1 MSTRERFETTEI
13 NGRNRLFSPT
23 KTIIETAFY
32 GNNVQAVTD
41 LKMAYELAK
50 KSPKTI
56 VTDQPIKHTSEL
68 GLPKDAVMLVDNH
81 GRIVGRTAAA
91 RKILG
96 RPGVD
101 NDELEAVL
109 REAVYQGNERQF
121 YQAQAIVGLDEEF
134 MLKAHLMVPK
144 GYEVNL
150 LSYLLNFQILDSEYA
165 KRYAASKAYSED
177 DIYLYCDPEWNDPQY
192 PDGLALFDPEH
203 NVAAI
208 LGLRYFGEL
217 KKATLTLAWA
227 TAHRNGYTAC
237 HGGEKTFH
245 FKDKEDKVFA
255 FYGLSGS
262 GKSTLTHA
270 KHAGKFD
277 DITIL
282 HDDAFIIDRKD
293 GSSIALEPA
302 YFDKTSDYLP
312 GSKEM
317 EYFTTV
323 MNVGVTQDMQGKKIL
338 VTDDLRNGNGR
349 TIKSRYSAKNR
360 VDREQAPLDSIF
372 WIMKDDSLPP
382 VVKLSDP
389 VIAATFGLTLATK
402 RSTAENVIG
411 ESRNKLVIE
420 PFANPFRVYPLT
432 EDYQDFKELFE
443 KPQANCYIINT
454 DSYNGKNIDKD
465 TTLGILEAIANETA
479 DWTEFGALPQMSY
492 LSLPGYEVDLN
503 DTAYAKK
510 LRQRLQDRLDWV
522 NNYTK
527 THPQEELPVEI
538 TTKLE
543 ELVAKLG

>member
-1 MSTRERFETTEI
+1 MSTRERFEMTEI
-13 NGRNRLFSPT
+13 NGRNRLFSTT

-56 VTDQPIKHTSEL
+56 VTDQPIKHASEL

-81 GRIVGRTAAA
+81 GRVVGRSAAA
-91 RKILG
+91 RQILG

-101 NDELEAVL
+101 NAELEAVL
-109 REAVYQGNERQF
+109 REAVYQGEARQF

-134 MLKAHLMVPK
+134 MLKAHLMVPQ
-144 GYEVNL
+144 GYELNL
-150 LSYLLNFQILDSEYA
+150 LSYLLNFQILNAEYA
-165 KRYAASKAYSED
+165 KRYATSKPYSED
-177 DIYLYCDPEWNDPQY
+177 DIYLYCDPEWHDPQY

-245 FKDKEDKVFA
+245 FKDKQDKVFA

-282 HDDAFIIDRKD
+282 HDDAFIIDRKN

-323 MNVGVTQDMQGKKIL
+323 MNVGVTQDMQGKKTL

-411 ESRNKLVIE
+411 ESRDKLVIE

-432 EDYQDFKELFE
+432 EDYHDFKELFE
-443 KPQANCYIINT
+443 KQQANCYIINT

-465 TTLGILEAIANETA
+465 TTLGILEAIANENA
-479 DWTEFGALPQMSY
+479 DWTGFGALPQMSY
-492 LSLPGYEVDLN
+492 LSIPGYEVDLN
-503 DTAYAKK
+503 DATYAKK
-510 LRQRLQDRLDWV
+510 LRQRLQDRLVWV

-527 THPQEELPVEI
+527 THPKEELPVEI

-543 ELVAKLG
+543 ELITKLN

>member
-1 MSTRERFETTEI
+1 MSTCERFETTEI
-13 NGRNRLFSPT
+13 NGRNRLFSTT

-68 GLPKDAVMLVDNH
+68 GLPKNAVMLVDNH
-81 GRIVGRTAAA
+81 GRVVGRTAAA
-91 RKILG
+91 RQILG

-101 NDELEAVL
+101 NAELEAVL
-109 REAVYQGNERQF
+109 REAVYQGEARQF

-134 MLKAHLMVPK
+134 MLKAHLMVPQ
-144 GYEVNL
+144 GYELNL
-150 LSYLLNFQILDSEYA
+150 LSYLLNFQILNAEYA
-165 KRYAASKAYSED
+165 KRYATSKPYSED
-177 DIYLYCDPEWNDPQY
+177 DIYLYCDPEWHDPQY

-245 FKDKEDKVFA
+245 FKDKQDKVFA

-282 HDDAFIIDRKD
+282 HDDAFIIDRKN

-323 MNVGVTQDMQGKKIL
+323 MNVGVTQDMQGKKTL

-411 ESRNKLVIE
+411 ESRDKLVIE

-432 EDYQDFKELFE
+432 EDYHDFKELFE
-443 KPQANCYIINT
+443 KQQANCYIINT

-479 DWTEFGALPQMSY
+479 EWTKFGALPQMSY
-492 LSLPGYEVDLN
+492 LSIPGYEVDLN
-503 DTAYAKK
+503 DATYAKK
-510 LRQRLQDRLDWV
+510 LRQRLQDRLIWV

-527 THPQEELPVEI
+527 THPKEELPVEI

-543 ELVAKLG
+543 ELITKLN

>member
-13 NGRNRLFSPT
+13 NGRNRLFSTT

-41 LKMAYELAK
+41 LKMAYELAR

-68 GLPKDAVMLVDNH
+68 GLPKNAVMLVDNH
-81 GRIVGRTAAA
+81 GRVVGRTAAA
-91 RKILG
+91 RQILG

-101 NDELEAVL
+101 NAELEAVL
-109 REAVYQGNERQF
+109 REAVYQGEARQF

-134 MLKAHLMVPK
+134 MLKAHLMVPQ
-144 GYEVNL
+144 GYELNL
-150 LSYLLNFQILDSEYA
+150 LSYLLNFQILNAEYA
-165 KRYAASKAYSED
+165 KRYATSKPYSED
-177 DIYLYCDPEWNDPQY
+177 DIYLYCDPEWHDPQY

-245 FKDKEDKVFA
+245 FKDKQDKVFA

-282 HDDAFIIDRKD
+282 HDDAFIIDRKN

-323 MNVGVTQDMQGKKIL
+323 MNVGVTQDMQGKKTL

-411 ESRNKLVIE
+411 ESRDKLVIE

-432 EDYQDFKELFE
+432 EDYHDFKELFE
-443 KPQANCYIINT
+443 KQQANCYIINT

-479 DWTEFGALPQMSY
+479 EWTKFGALPQMSY
-492 LSLPGYEVDLN
+492 LSIPGYEVDLN
-503 DTAYAKK
+503 DATYAKK
-510 LRQRLQDRLDWV
+510 LRQRLQDRLVWV

-527 THPQEELPVEI
+527 THPKEELPVEI

-543 ELVAKLG
+543 ELITKLN

>member
-13 NGRNRLFSPT
+13 NGRNRLFSTT

-81 GRIVGRTAAA
+81 GRVVGRTAAA
-91 RKILG
+91 RRILG

-101 NDELEAVL
+101 NAELEAVL
-109 REAVYQGNERQF
+109 REAVYQGEARQF
-121 YQAQAIVGLDEEF
+121 YQARAIVGLDEEF
-134 MLKAHLMVPK
+134 MLKAHLMVPQ
-144 GYEVNL
+144 GYELNL
-150 LSYLLNFQILDSEYA
+150 LSYLLNFQILNAEYA
-165 KRYAASKAYSED
+165 KRYATSKPYSED
-177 DIYLYCDPEWNDPQY
+177 DIYLYCDPEWHDPQY

-245 FKDKEDKVFA
+245 FKDKQDKVFA

-282 HDDAFIIDRKD
+282 HDDAFIIDRKN

-323 MNVGVTQDMQGKKIL
+323 MNVGVTQDMQGKKTL

-411 ESRNKLVIE
+411 ESRDKLVIE

-432 EDYQDFKELFE
+432 EDYHDFKELFE
-443 KPQANCYIINT
+443 KQQANCYIINT

-465 TTLGILEAIANETA
+465 TTLGILEAIANENA
-479 DWTEFGALPQMSY
+479 DWTGFGALPQMSY
-492 LSLPGYEVDLN
+492 LSIPGYEVDLN
-503 DTAYAKK
+503 DATYAKK
-510 LRQRLQDRLDWV
+510 LRQRLQDRLVWV

-527 THPQEELPVEI
+527 THPKEELPVEI

-543 ELVAKLG
+543 ELITKLN

>member
-1 MSTRERFETTEI
+1 MSTRERFEMTEI
-13 NGRNRLFSPT
+13 NGRNRLFSTT

-81 GRIVGRTAAA
+81 GRVVGRTAAA
-91 RKILG
+91 RRILG

-101 NDELEAVL
+101 NAELEAVL
-109 REAVYQGNERQF
+109 REAVYHGEARQF

-134 MLKAHLMVPK
+134 MLKAHLMVPQ
-144 GYEVNL
+144 GYELNL
-150 LSYLLNFQILDSEYA
+150 LSYLLNFQILNAEYA
-165 KRYAASKAYSED
+165 KRYATSKPYSED
-177 DIYLYCDPEWNDPQY
+177 DIYLYCDPEWYDPQY

-245 FKDKEDKVFA
+245 FKDKQDKVFS

-282 HDDAFIIDRKD
+282 HDDAFIIDRKN

-323 MNVGVTQDMQGKKIL
+323 MNVGVTQDMQGKKTL

-360 VDREQAPLDSIF
+360 VDHEQAPLDSIF

-411 ESRNKLVIE
+411 ESRDKLVIE

-432 EDYQDFKELFE
+432 EDYHDFKELFE
-443 KPQANCYIINT
+443 KQQANCYIINT

-465 TTLGILEAIANETA
+465 TTLGILEAIANENA
-479 DWTEFGALPQMSY
+479 DWTGFGALPQMSY
-492 LSLPGYEVDLN
+492 LSIPGYEVDLN
-503 DTAYAKK
+503 DATYAKK
-510 LRQRLQDRLDWV
+510 LRQRLQDRLVWV

-527 THPQEELPVEI
+527 THPKEELPVEI

-543 ELVAKLG
+543 ELIAKLG

>member
-389 VIAATFGLTLATK
+389 MIAATFGLTLATK

-443 KPQANCYIINT
+443 KQQANCYIINT

>member
-1 MSTRERFETTEI
+1 MSTCERFETTEI
-13 NGRNRLFSPT
+13 NGRNRLFSTT

-68 GLPKDAVMLVDNH
+68 GLPKNAVMLVDNH
-81 GRIVGRTAAA
+81 GSVVGRTAAA
-91 RKILG
+91 RQILG

-101 NDELEAVL
+101 NAELEAVL
-109 REAVYQGNERQF
+109 REAVYQGEARQF

-134 MLKAHLMVPK
+134 MLKAHLMVPQ
-144 GYEVNL
+144 GYELNL
-150 LSYLLNFQILDSEYA
+150 LSYLLNFQILNAEYA
-165 KRYAASKAYSED
+165 KRYATSKPYSED
-177 DIYLYCDPEWNDPQY
+177 DIYLYCDPEWHDPQY

-245 FKDKEDKVFA
+245 FKDKQDKVFA

-282 HDDAFIIDRKD
+282 HDDAFIIDRKN

-323 MNVGVTQDMQGKKIL
+323 MNVGVTQDMQGKKTL

-411 ESRNKLVIE
+411 ESRDKLVIE

-432 EDYQDFKELFE
+432 EDYHDFKELFE
-443 KPQANCYIINT
+443 KQQANCYIINT

-479 DWTEFGALPQMSY
+479 EWTKFGALPQMSY
-492 LSLPGYEVDLN
+492 PSIPGYEVDLN
-503 DTAYAKK
+503 DATYAKK
-510 LRQRLQDRLDWV
+510 LRQRLQDRLVWV

-527 THPQEELPVEI
+527 THPKEELPVEI

-543 ELVAKLG
+543 ELITKLN

>member
-13 NGRNRLFSPT
+13 NGRNRLFSTT

-56 VTDQPIKHTSEL
+56 VTDQPIKHASEL

-81 GRIVGRTAAA
+81 GRVVGRTAAA
-91 RKILG
+91 RQILG

-101 NDELEAVL
+101 NAELEAVL
-109 REAVYQGNERQF
+109 REAVYQGEARQF

-134 MLKAHLMVPK
+134 MLKAHLMVPQ
-144 GYEVNL
+144 GYELNL
-150 LSYLLNFQILDSEYA
+150 LSYLLNFQILNAEYA
-165 KRYAASKAYSED
+165 KRYAASKPYSED
-177 DIYLYCDPEWNDPQY
+177 DIYLYCDPEWHDPQY
-192 PDGLALFDPEH
+192 PNGLALFDPEH

-245 FKDKEDKVFA
+245 FKDKQDKVFA

-282 HDDAFIIDRKD
+282 HDDAFIIDRKN

-323 MNVGVTQDMQGKKIL
+323 MNVGVTQDMQGKKTL

-411 ESRNKLVIE
+411 ESRDKLVIE

-432 EDYQDFKELFE
+432 EDYHDFKELFE
-443 KPQANCYIINT
+443 KQQANCYIINT

-465 TTLGILEAIANETA
+465 TTLGILEAIANENA
-479 DWTEFGALPQMSY
+479 DWTGLGALPQMSY
-492 LSLPGYEVDLN
+492 LSISGYEVDLN
-503 DTAYAKK
+503 DATYAKK
-510 LRQRLQDRLDWV
+510 LRQRLQDRLVWV

-527 THPQEELPVEI
+527 THPKEELPVEI

-543 ELVAKLG
+543 ELITKLN

>member
-443 KPQANCYIINT
+443 KQQANCYIINT

-510 LRQRLQDRLDWV
+510 LHQRLQDRLDWV

>member
-13 NGRNRLFSPT
+13 NGCNRLFSTT

-56 VTDQPIKHTSEL
+56 VTDQPIKHASEL

-81 GRIVGRTAAA
+81 GRVVGRTAAA
-91 RKILG
+91 RRILG

-101 NDELEAVL
+101 NAELEAVL
-109 REAVYQGNERQF
+109 REAVYQGEARQF

-134 MLKAHLMVPK
+134 MLKAHLMVPQ
-144 GYEVNL
+144 GYELNL
-150 LSYLLNFQILDSEYA
+150 LSYLLNFQILNAEYA
-165 KRYAASKAYSED
+165 KRYATSKPYSED
-177 DIYLYCDPEWNDPQY
+177 DIYLYCDPEWHDPQY

-245 FKDKEDKVFA
+245 FKDKQDKVFA

-282 HDDAFIIDRKD
+282 HDDAFIIDRKN

-323 MNVGVTQDMQGKKIL
+323 MNVGVTQDMQGKKTL

-360 VDREQAPLDSIF
+360 VDHEQAPLDSIF

-411 ESRNKLVIE
+411 ESRDKLVIE

-432 EDYQDFKELFE
+432 EDYHDFKELFE
-443 KPQANCYIINT
+443 KQQANCYIINT

-465 TTLGILEAIANETA
+465 TTLGILEAIANENA
-479 DWTEFGALPQMSY
+479 DWTGFGALPQMSY
-492 LSLPGYEVDLN
+492 LSIPGYEVDLN
-503 DTAYAKK
+503 DATYAKK
-510 LRQRLQDRLDWV
+510 LRQRLQDRLVWV

-527 THPQEELPVEI
+527 THPKEELPVEI

-543 ELVAKLG
+543 ELIAELG

>member
-1 MSTRERFETTEI
+1 MSTRERFEMTEI
-13 NGRNRLFSPT
+13 NGRNRLFSTT

-50 KSPKTI
+50 KSP
-56 VTDQPIKHTSEL
+56 TDQPIKHTSEL

-81 GRIVGRTAAA
+81 GRVVGRTAAA
-91 RKILG
+91 RRILG

-101 NDELEAVL
+101 NAELEAVL
-109 REAVYQGNERQF
+109 REAVYQGEARQF

-134 MLKAHLMVPK
+134 MLKAHLMVPQ
-144 GYEVNL
+144 GYELNL
-150 LSYLLNFQILDSEYA
+150 LSYLLNFQILNAEYA
-165 KRYAASKAYSED
+165 KRYATSKPYSED
-177 DIYLYCDPEWNDPQY
+177 DIYLYCDPEWHDPQY

-245 FKDKEDKVFA
+245 FKDKQDKVFA

-282 HDDAFIIDRKD
+282 HDDAFIIDRKN

-323 MNVGVTQDMQGKKIL
+323 MNVGVTQDMQGKKTL

-360 VDREQAPLDSIF
+360 VDHEQAPLDSIF

-411 ESRNKLVIE
+411 ESRDKLVIE

-432 EDYQDFKELFE
+432 EDYHDFKELFE
-443 KPQANCYIINT
+443 KQQANCYIINT

-465 TTLGILEAIANETA
+465 TTLGILEAIANENA
-479 DWTEFGALPQMSY
+479 DWTGFGALPQMSY
-492 LSLPGYEVDLN
+492 LSIPGYEVDLN
-503 DTAYAKK
+503 DATYAKK
-510 LRQRLQDRLDWV
+510 LRQRLQDRLVWV

-527 THPQEELPVEI
+527 THPKEELPVEI

-543 ELVAKLG
+543 ELIAKLG

>member
-1 MSTRERFETTEI
+1 MSTRERFEMTEI
-13 NGRNRLFSPT
+13 NGRNRLFSTT

-81 GRIVGRTAAA
+81 GRVVGRTAAA
-91 RKILG
+91 RRILG

-101 NDELEAVL
+101 NAELEAVL
-109 REAVYQGNERQF
+109 REAVYQGEARQF

-134 MLKAHLMVPK
+134 MLKAHLMVPQ
-144 GYEVNL
+144 GYELNL
-150 LSYLLNFQILDSEYA
+150 LSYLLNFQILNAEYA
-165 KRYAASKAYSED
+165 KRYATSKPYSED
-177 DIYLYCDPEWNDPQY
+177 DIYLYCDPEWHDPQY

-245 FKDKEDKVFA
+245 FKDKQDKVFA

-282 HDDAFIIDRKD
+282 HDDAFIIDRKN

-323 MNVGVTQDMQGKKIL
+323 MNVGVTQDMQGKKTL

-360 VDREQAPLDSIF
+360 VDHEQAPLDSIF

-411 ESRNKLVIE
+411 ESRDKLVIE

-432 EDYQDFKELFE
+432 EDYHDFKELFE
-443 KPQANCYIINT
+443 KQQANCYIINT

-465 TTLGILEAIANETA
+465 TTLGILEAIANENA
-479 DWTEFGALPQMSY
+479 DWTGFGALPQMSY
-492 LSLPGYEVDLN
+492 LSIPGYEVDLN
-503 DTAYAKK
+503 DATYAKK
-510 LRQRLQDRLDWV
+510 LRQRLQDRLVWV

-527 THPQEELPVEI
+527 THPKEELPVEI

-543 ELVAKLG
+543 ELITKLN

>member
-32 GNNVQAVTD
+32 GNNVQAATD

-50 KSPKTI
+50 QSPKTI

-101 NDELEAVL
+101 NAELEAVL

-177 DIYLYCDPEWNDPQY
+177 DIYLYCDPEWHDPQY

-217 KKATLTLAWA
+217 KKSTLTLAWA

-245 FKDKEDKVFA
+245 FKDKQDKVFA

-282 HDDAFIIDRKD
+282 HDDAFIIDRKN

-323 MNVGVTQDMQGKKIL
+323 MNVGVTQDMEGKKIL

-443 KPQANCYIINT
+443 KQQANCYIINT

-492 LSLPGYEVDLN
+492 LSIPGYEVDLN
-503 DTAYAKK
+503 DTVYAKK

>member
-1 MSTRERFETTEI
+1 MSTCERFETTEI
-13 NGRNRLFSPT
+13 NGRNRLFSTT

-68 GLPKDAVMLVDNH
+68 GLPKNAVMLVDNH
-81 GRIVGRTAAA
+81 GSVVGRTAAA
-91 RKILG
+91 RQILG

-101 NDELEAVL
+101 NAELEAVL
-109 REAVYQGNERQF
+109 REAVYQGEARQF

-134 MLKAHLMVPK
+134 MLKAHLMVPQ
-144 GYEVNL
+144 GYELNL
-150 LSYLLNFQILDSEYA
+150 LSYLLNFQILNAEYA
-165 KRYAASKAYSED
+165 KRYATSKPYSED
-177 DIYLYCDPEWNDPQY
+177 DIYLYCDPEWHDPQY

-245 FKDKEDKVFA
+245 FKDKQDKVFA

-282 HDDAFIIDRKD
+282 HDDAFIIDRKN

-323 MNVGVTQDMQGKKIL
+323 MNVGVTQDMQGKKTL

-411 ESRNKLVIE
+411 ESRDKLVIE

-432 EDYQDFKELFE
+432 EDYHDFKELFE
-443 KPQANCYIINT
+443 KQQANCYIINT

-479 DWTEFGALPQMSY
+479 EWTKFGALPQMSY
-492 LSLPGYEVDLN
+492 LSIPGYEVDLN
-503 DTAYAKK
+503 DATYAKK
-510 LRQRLQDRLDWV
+510 LRQRLQDRLVWV

-527 THPQEELPVEI
+527 THPKEELPVEI

-543 ELVAKLG
+543 ELITKLN

>member
-13 NGRNRLFSPT
+13 NGRNRLFSTT

-68 GLPKDAVMLVDNH
+68 GLPKNAVMLVDNH
-81 GRIVGRTAAA
+81 GRVVGRTAAA
-91 RKILG
+91 RQILG

-101 NDELEAVL
+101 NAELEAVL
-109 REAVYQGNERQF
+109 REAVYQGEARQF

-134 MLKAHLMVPK
+134 MLKAHLMVPQ
-144 GYEVNL
+144 GYELNL
-150 LSYLLNFQILDSEYA
+150 LSYLLNFQILNAEYA
-165 KRYAASKAYSED
+165 KRYATSKPYSED
-177 DIYLYCDPEWNDPQY
+177 DIYLYCDPEWHDPQY

-245 FKDKEDKVFA
+245 FKDKQDKVFA

-282 HDDAFIIDRKD
+282 HDDAFIIDRKN

-323 MNVGVTQDMQGKKIL
+323 MNVGVTQDMQGKKTL

-411 ESRNKLVIE
+411 ESRDKLVIE

-432 EDYQDFKELFE
+432 EDYHDFKELFE
-443 KPQANCYIINT
+443 KQQANCYIINT

-479 DWTEFGALPQMSY
+479 EWTKFGALPQMSY
-492 LSLPGYEVDLN
+492 LSIPGYEVDLN
-503 DTAYAKK
+503 DATYAKK
-510 LRQRLQDRLDWV
+510 LRQRLQDRLVWV

-527 THPQEELPVEI
+527 THPKEELPVEI

-543 ELVAKLG
+543 KLITKLN

>member
-13 NGRNRLFSPT
+13 NGRNRLFSTT

-81 GRIVGRTAAA
+81 GRVVGRTAAA
-91 RKILG
+91 RRILG

-101 NDELEAVL
+101 NAELEAVL
-109 REAVYQGNERQF
+109 REAVYQGEARQF

-134 MLKAHLMVPK
+134 MLKAHLMVPQ
-144 GYEVNL
+144 GYELNL
-150 LSYLLNFQILDSEYA
+150 LSYLLNFQILNAEYA
-165 KRYAASKAYSED
+165 KRYATSKPYSED
-177 DIYLYCDPEWNDPQY
+177 DIYLYCDPEWHDPQY

-245 FKDKEDKVFA
+245 FKDKQDKVFA

-282 HDDAFIIDRKD
+282 HDDAFIIDRKN

-323 MNVGVTQDMQGKKIL
+323 MNVGVTQDMQGKKTL

-411 ESRNKLVIE
+411 ESRDKLVIE

-432 EDYQDFKELFE
+432 EDYHDFKELFE
-443 KPQANCYIINT
+443 KQQANCYIINT

-465 TTLGILEAIANETA
+465 TTLGILEAIANENA
-479 DWTEFGALPQMSY
+479 EWTKFGALPQMSY
-492 LSLPGYEVDLN
+492 LSIPGYEVDLN
-503 DTAYAKK
+503 DATYAKK
-510 LRQRLQDRLDWV
+510 LRQRLQDRLVWV

-527 THPQEELPVEI
+527 THPKEELPVEI
-538 TTKLE
+538 TKKLE
-543 ELVAKLG
+543 ELITKLN

>member
-13 NGRNRLFSPT
+13 NGRNRLFSTT

-56 VTDQPIKHTSEL
+56 VTDQPIKHASEL

-81 GRIVGRTAAA
+81 GRVVGRTAAA
-91 RKILG
+91 RQILG

-101 NDELEAVL
+101 NAELEAVL
-109 REAVYQGNERQF
+109 REAVYQGEARQF

-134 MLKAHLMVPK
+134 MLKAHLMVPQ
-144 GYEVNL
+144 GYELNL
-150 LSYLLNFQILDSEYA
+150 LSYLLNFQILNAEYA
-165 KRYAASKAYSED
+165 KRYATSKPYSED
-177 DIYLYCDPEWNDPQY
+177 DIYLYCDPEWHDPQY

-245 FKDKEDKVFA
+245 FKDKQDKVFA

-282 HDDAFIIDRKD
+282 HDDAFIIDRKN

-323 MNVGVTQDMQGKKIL
+323 MNVGVTQDMQGKKTL

-411 ESRNKLVIE
+411 ESRDKLVIE

-432 EDYQDFKELFE
+432 EDYHDFKELFE
-443 KPQANCYIINT
+443 KQQANCYIINT

-465 TTLGILEAIANETA
+465 TTLGILEAIANENA
-479 DWTEFGALPQMSY
+479 DWTGFGALPQMSY
-492 LSLPGYEVDLN
+492 LSIPGYEVDLN
-503 DTAYAKK
+503 DATYAKK
-510 LRQRLQDRLDWV
+510 LRQRLQDRLVWV

-527 THPQEELPVEI
+527 THPKEELPVEI

-543 ELVAKLG
+543 ELITKLN

>member
-1 MSTRERFETTEI
+1 MSTCERFETTEI
-13 NGRNRLFSPT
+13 NGRNRLFSTT

-68 GLPKDAVMLVDNH
+68 GLPKNAVMLVDNH
-81 GRIVGRTAAA
+81 GRVVGRTAAA
-91 RKILG
+91 RQILG

-101 NDELEAVL
+101 NAELEAVL
-109 REAVYQGNERQF
+109 REAVYQGEARQF

-134 MLKAHLMVPK
+134 MLKAHLMVPQ
-144 GYEVNL
+144 GYELNL
-150 LSYLLNFQILDSEYA
+150 LSYLLNFQILNAEYA
-165 KRYAASKAYSED
+165 KRYATSKPYSED
-177 DIYLYCDPEWNDPQY
+177 DIYLYCDPEWHDPQY
-192 PDGLALFDPEH
+192 PDSLALFDPEH

-245 FKDKEDKVFA
+245 FKDKQDKVFA

-282 HDDAFIIDRKD
+282 HDDAFIIDRKN

-323 MNVGVTQDMQGKKIL
+323 MNVGVTQDMQGKKTL

-411 ESRNKLVIE
+411 ESRDKLVIE

-432 EDYQDFKELFE
+432 EDYHDFKELFE
-443 KPQANCYIINT
+443 KQQANCYIINT

-479 DWTEFGALPQMSY
+479 EWTKFGALPQMSY
-492 LSLPGYEVDLN
+492 LSIPGYEVDLN
-503 DTAYAKK
+503 DATYAKK
-510 LRQRLQDRLDWV
+510 LRQRLQDRLVWV

-527 THPQEELPVEI
+527 THPKEELPVEI

-543 ELVAKLG
+543 ELITKLN

>member
-1 MSTRERFETTEI
+1 MSTRERFEMTEI
-13 NGRNRLFSPT
+13 NGRNRLFSTT

-56 VTDQPIKHTSEL
+56 VTDQPIKHASEL

-81 GRIVGRTAAA
+81 GRVVGRTAAA
-91 RKILG
+91 RRILG

-101 NDELEAVL
+101 NAELEAVL
-109 REAVYQGNERQF
+109 REAVYQGEARQF

-134 MLKAHLMVPK
+134 MLKAHLMVPQ
-144 GYEVNL
+144 GYELNL
-150 LSYLLNFQILDSEYA
+150 LSYLLNFQILNAEYA
-165 KRYAASKAYSED
+165 KRYATSKPYSED
-177 DIYLYCDPEWNDPQY
+177 DIYLYCDPEWHDPQY

-245 FKDKEDKVFA
+245 FKDKQDKVFA

-282 HDDAFIIDRKD
+282 HDDAFIIDRKN

-323 MNVGVTQDMQGKKIL
+323 MNVGVTQDMQGKKTL

-360 VDREQAPLDSIF
+360 VDHEQAPLDSIF

-411 ESRNKLVIE
+411 ESRDKLVIE

-432 EDYQDFKELFE
+432 EDYHDFKELFE
-443 KPQANCYIINT
+443 KQQANCYIINT

-465 TTLGILEAIANETA
+465 TTLGILEAIANENA
-479 DWTEFGALPQMSY
+479 DWTGFGALPQMSY
-492 LSLPGYEVDLN
+492 LSIPGYEVDLN
-503 DTAYAKK
+503 DATYAKK
-510 LRQRLQDRLDWV
+510 LRQRLQDRLVWV

-527 THPQEELPVEI
+527 THPKEELPVEI

-543 ELVAKLG
+543 ELITKLN

>member
-13 NGRNRLFSPT
+13 NGRNRLFSTT

-56 VTDQPIKHTSEL
+56 VTDQPIKHASEL

-81 GRIVGRTAAA
+81 GRVVGRTAAA
-91 RKILG
+91 RRILG

-101 NDELEAVL
+101 NAELEAVL
-109 REAVYQGNERQF
+109 REAVYQGEARQF

-134 MLKAHLMVPK
+134 MLKAHLMVPQ
-144 GYEVNL
+144 GYELNL
-150 LSYLLNFQILDSEYA
+150 LSYLLNFQILNAEYA
-165 KRYAASKAYSED
+165 KRYATSKPYSED
-177 DIYLYCDPEWNDPQY
+177 DIYLYCDPEWHDPQY

-245 FKDKEDKVFA
+245 FKDKQDKVFA

-282 HDDAFIIDRKD
+282 HDDAFIIDRKN

-323 MNVGVTQDMQGKKIL
+323 MNVGVTQDMQGKKTL

-411 ESRNKLVIE
+411 ESRDKLVIE

-432 EDYQDFKELFE
+432 EDYHDFKELFE
-443 KPQANCYIINT
+443 KQQANCYIINT

-465 TTLGILEAIANETA
+465 TTLGILEAIANENA
-479 DWTEFGALPQMSY
+479 DWTGFGALPQMSY
-492 LSLPGYEVDLN
+492 LSIPGYEVDLN
-503 DTAYAKK
+503 DATYAKK
-510 LRQRLQDRLDWV
+510 LRQRLQDRLVWV

-527 THPQEELPVEI
+527 THPKEELPVEI

-543 ELVAKLG
+543 ELITKLN

>member
-1 MSTRERFETTEI
+1 MSTRERFEMTEI
-13 NGRNRLFSPT
+13 NGRNRLFSTT

-81 GRIVGRTAAA
+81 GRVVGRTAAA
-91 RKILG
+91 RRILG

-101 NDELEAVL
+101 NAELEAVL
-109 REAVYQGNERQF
+109 REAVYQGEARQF

-134 MLKAHLMVPK
+134 MLKAHLMVPQ
-144 GYEVNL
+144 GYELNL
-150 LSYLLNFQILDSEYA
+150 LSYLLNFQILNAEYA
-165 KRYAASKAYSED
+165 KRYATSKPYSED
-177 DIYLYCDPEWNDPQY
+177 DIYLYCDPEWHDPQY

-245 FKDKEDKVFA
+245 FKDKQDKVFA

-282 HDDAFIIDRKD
+282 HDDAFIIDRKN

-323 MNVGVTQDMQGKKIL
+323 MNVGVTQDMQGKKTL

-360 VDREQAPLDSIF
+360 VDHEQAPLDSIF

-411 ESRNKLVIE
+411 ESRDKLVIE

-432 EDYQDFKELFE
+432 EDYHDFKELFE
-443 KPQANCYIINT
+443 KQQANCYIINT

-465 TTLGILEAIANETA
+465 TTLGILEAIANENA
-479 DWTEFGALPQMSY
+479 DWTGFGALPQMSY
-492 LSLPGYEVDLN
+492 LSIPGYEVDLN
-503 DTAYAKK
+503 DATYAKK
-510 LRQRLQDRLDWV
+510 LRQRLQDQLVWV

-527 THPQEELPVEI
+527 THPKEELPVEI

-543 ELVAKLG
+543 ELIAELG

>member
-13 NGRNRLFSPT
+13 NGRNRLFSTT

-68 GLPKDAVMLVDNH
+68 GLPKNAVMLVDNH
-81 GRIVGRTAAA
+81 GRVVGRTAAA
-91 RKILG
+91 RQILG

-101 NDELEAVL
+101 NAELEAVL
-109 REAVYQGNERQF
+109 REAVYQGEARQF

-134 MLKAHLMVPK
+134 MLKAHLMVPQ
-144 GYEVNL
+144 GYELNL
-150 LSYLLNFQILDSEYA
+150 LSYLLNFQILNAEYA
-165 KRYAASKAYSED
+165 KRYATSKPYSED
-177 DIYLYCDPEWNDPQY
+177 DIYLYCDPEWHDPQY

-245 FKDKEDKVFA
+245 FKDKQDKVFA

-282 HDDAFIIDRKD
+282 HDDAFIIDRKN

-323 MNVGVTQDMQGKKIL
+323 MNVGVTQDMQGKKTL

-411 ESRNKLVIE
+411 ESRDKLVIE

-432 EDYQDFKELFE
+432 EDYHDFKELFE
-443 KPQANCYIINT
+443 KQQANCYIINT

-479 DWTEFGALPQMSY
+479 EWTKFGALPQMSY
-492 LSLPGYEVDLN
+492 LSIPGYEVDLN
-503 DTAYAKK
+503 DATYAKK
-510 LRQRLQDRLDWV
+510 LRQRLKDRLVWV

-527 THPQEELPVEI
+527 THPKEELPVEI

-543 ELVAKLG
+543 ELITKLN

>member
-13 NGRNRLFSPT
+13 NGRNRLFSTT

-68 GLPKDAVMLVDNH
+68 GLPKNAVMLVDNH
-81 GRIVGRTAAA
+81 GRVVGRTAAA
-91 RKILG
+91 RQILG

-101 NDELEAVL
+101 NAELEAVL
-109 REAVYQGNERQF
+109 REAVYQGEARQF

-134 MLKAHLMVPK
+134 MLKAHLMVPQ
-144 GYEVNL
+144 GYELNL
-150 LSYLLNFQILDSEYA
+150 LSYLLNFQILNAEYA
-165 KRYAASKAYSED
+165 KRYATSKPYSED
-177 DIYLYCDPEWNDPQY
+177 DIYLYCDPEWHDPQY

-245 FKDKEDKVFA
+245 FKDKQDKVFA

-282 HDDAFIIDRKD
+282 HDDAFIIDRKN

-323 MNVGVTQDMQGKKIL
+323 MNVGVTQDMQGKKTL

-411 ESRNKLVIE
+411 ESRDKLVIE

-432 EDYQDFKELFE
+432 EDYHDFKELFE
-443 KPQANCYIINT
+443 KQQANCYIINT

-465 TTLGILEAIANETA
+465 TTLGILEAIANENA
-479 DWTEFGALPQMSY
+479 DWTGFGALPQMSY
-492 LSLPGYEVDLN
+492 LSIPGYEVDLN
-503 DTAYAKK
+503 DATYAKK
-510 LRQRLQDRLDWV
+510 LRQRLQDRLVWV

-527 THPQEELPVEI
+527 THPKEELPVEI

-543 ELVAKLG
+543 ELIAKLG

>member
-443 KPQANCYIINT
+443 KQQANCYIINT

-479 DWTEFGALPQMSY
+479 DWAEFGALPQMSY

>member
-1 MSTRERFETTEI
+1 MSTRERFEMTEI
-13 NGRNRLFSPT
+13 NGRNRLFSTT

-32 GNNVQAVTD
+32 RNNVQAVTD

-81 GRIVGRTAAA
+81 GRVVGRTAAA
-91 RKILG
+91 RRILG

-101 NDELEAVL
+101 NAELEAVL
-109 REAVYQGNERQF
+109 REAVYQGEARQF

-134 MLKAHLMVPK
+134 MLKAHLMVPQ
-144 GYEVNL
+144 GYELNL
-150 LSYLLNFQILDSEYA
+150 LSYLLNFQILNAEYA
-165 KRYAASKAYSED
+165 KRYATSKPYSED
-177 DIYLYCDPEWNDPQY
+177 DIYLYCDPEWHDPQY

-245 FKDKEDKVFA
+245 FKDKQDKVFA

-277 DITIL
+277 DITVL
-282 HDDAFIIDRKD
+282 HDDAFIIDRKN

-323 MNVGVTQDMQGKKIL
+323 MNVGVTQDMQGKKTL

-411 ESRNKLVIE
+411 ESRDKLVIE

-432 EDYQDFKELFE
+432 EDYHDFKELFE
-443 KPQANCYIINT
+443 KQQANCYIINT

-465 TTLGILEAIANETA
+465 TTLGILEAIANENA
-479 DWTEFGALPQMSY
+479 DWTGFGALPQMSY
-492 LSLPGYEVDLN
+492 LGIPGYEVDLN
-503 DTAYAKK
+503 DATYAKK
-510 LRQRLQDRLDWV
+510 LRQRLQDRLVWV

-527 THPQEELPVEI
+527 THPKEELPVEI

-543 ELVAKLG
+543 ELITKLN

>member
-13 NGRNRLFSPT
+13 NGCNRLFSTT

-56 VTDQPIKHTSEL
+56 VTDQPIKHASEL

-81 GRIVGRTAAA
+81 GRVVGRTAAA
-91 RKILG
+91 RRILG

-101 NDELEAVL
+101 NAELEAVL
-109 REAVYQGNERQF
+109 REAVYQGEARQF

-134 MLKAHLMVPK
+134 MLKAHLMVPQ
-144 GYEVNL
+144 GYELNL
-150 LSYLLNFQILDSEYA
+150 LSYLLNFQILNAEYA
-165 KRYAASKAYSED
+165 KRYATSKPYSED
-177 DIYLYCDPEWNDPQY
+177 DIYLYCDPEWHDPQY

-245 FKDKEDKVFA
+245 FKDKQDKVFA

-282 HDDAFIIDRKD
+282 HDDAFIIDRKN

-323 MNVGVTQDMQGKKIL
+323 MNVGVTQDMQGKKTL

-411 ESRNKLVIE
+411 ESRDKLVIE

-432 EDYQDFKELFE
+432 EDYHDFKELFE
-443 KPQANCYIINT
+443 KQQANCYIINT

-465 TTLGILEAIANETA
+465 TTLGILEAIANENA
-479 DWTEFGALPQMSY
+479 DWTGFGALPQMSY
-492 LSLPGYEVDLN
+492 LSIPGYEVDLN
-503 DTAYAKK
+503 DATYAKK
-510 LRQRLQDRLDWV
+510 LRQRLQDRLVWV

-527 THPQEELPVEI
+527 THPKEELPVEI

-543 ELVAKLG
+543 ELITKLN

>member
-1 MSTRERFETTEI
+1 
-13 NGRNRLFSPT
+13 
-23 KTIIETAFY
+23 
-32 GNNVQAVTD
+32 
-41 LKMAYELAK
+41 MAYELAK
-50 KSPKTI
+50 QSPKTI

-101 NDELEAVL
+101 NAELEAVL

-121 YQAQAIVGLDEEF
+121 YQAQAIVGLAEEF

-177 DIYLYCDPEWNDPQY
+177 DIYLYCDPEWHDPQY

-217 KKATLTLAWA
+217 KKSTLTLAWA

-245 FKDKEDKVFA
+245 FKDKQDKVFA

-282 HDDAFIIDRKD
+282 HDDAFIIDRKN

-323 MNVGVTQDMQGKKIL
+323 MNVGVTQDMEGKKIL

-443 KPQANCYIINT
+443 KQQANCYIINT

-492 LSLPGYEVDLN
+492 LSIPGYEVDLN

-543 ELVAKLG
+543 ELVEKLG

>member
-56 VTDQPIKHTSEL
+56 VTDQPIKHTGEL

-443 KPQANCYIINT
+443 KQQANCYIINT

>member
-1 MSTRERFETTEI
+1 MSTRERFEMTEI
-13 NGRNRLFSPT
+13 NGRNRLFSTT

-81 GRIVGRTAAA
+81 GRVVGRTAAA
-91 RKILG
+91 RRILG

-101 NDELEAVL
+101 NAELEAVL
-109 REAVYQGNERQF
+109 REAVYQGEARQF

-134 MLKAHLMVPK
+134 MLKAHLMVPQ
-144 GYEVNL
+144 GYELNL
-150 LSYLLNFQILDSEYA
+150 LSYLLNFQILNAEYA
-165 KRYAASKAYSED
+165 KRYATSKPYSED
-177 DIYLYCDPEWNDPQY
+177 DIYLYCDPEWHDPQY

-245 FKDKEDKVFA
+245 FKDKQDKVFA

-282 HDDAFIIDRKD
+282 HDDAFIIDRKN

-323 MNVGVTQDMQGKKIL
+323 MNVGVTQDMQGKKTL

-411 ESRNKLVIE
+411 ESRDKLVIE

-432 EDYQDFKELFE
+432 EDYHDFKELFE
-443 KPQANCYIINT
+443 KQQANCYIINT

-465 TTLGILEAIANETA
+465 TTLGILEAIANENA
-479 DWTEFGALPQMSY
+479 DWTGFGALPQMSY
-492 LSLPGYEVDLN
+492 LSIPGYEVDLN
-503 DTAYAKK
+503 DATYAKK
-510 LRQRLQDRLDWV
+510 LRQRLQDRLVWV

-527 THPQEELPVEI
+527 THPKEELPVEI

-543 ELVAKLG
+543 ELITKLN

>member
-13 NGRNRLFSPT
+13 NGRDRLFSPT
-23 KTIIETAFY
+23 KTIVETAFY

-81 GRIVGRTAAA
+81 GRVVGRTAAA

-101 NDELEAVL
+101 NAELEAVL
-109 REAVYQGNERQF
+109 REAVYQGEARQF

-144 GYEVNL
+144 GYEINL
-150 LSYLLNFQILDSEYA
+150 LSYLLNFQILNSEYA
-165 KRYAASKAYSED
+165 KRYATSKPYSED
-177 DIYLYCDPEWNDPQY
+177 DIYLYCDPEWHDPQY

-217 KKATLTLAWA
+217 KKSTLTLAWA

-245 FKDKEDKVFA
+245 FKDKQDKVFA

-282 HDDAFIIDRKD
+282 HDDAFIIDRKN

-382 VVKLSDP
+382 IVKLSDP

-402 RSTAENVIG
+402 RSTAENVVG

-443 KPQANCYIINT
+443 KQQANCYIINT

-465 TTLGILEAIANETA
+465 TTLGILEAIANETD

-492 LSLPGYEVDLN
+492 LSIPGYEVDLN
-503 DTAYAKK
+503 DATYAKK

-543 ELVAKLG
+543 ELITKLG

>member
-1 MSTRERFETTEI
+1 MSTRERFEMTEI
-13 NGRNRLFSPT
+13 NGRNRLFSTT

-81 GRIVGRTAAA
+81 GRVVGRTAAA
-91 RKILG
+91 RRILG

-101 NDELEAVL
+101 NAELEAVL
-109 REAVYQGNERQF
+109 REAVYQGEARQF

-134 MLKAHLMVPK
+134 MLKAHLMVPQ
-144 GYEVNL
+144 GYELNL
-150 LSYLLNFQILDSEYA
+150 LSYLLNFQILNAEYA
-165 KRYAASKAYSED
+165 KRYATSKPYSED
-177 DIYLYCDPEWNDPQY
+177 DIYLYCDPEWHDPQY

-245 FKDKEDKVFA
+245 FKDKQDKVFA

-282 HDDAFIIDRKD
+282 HDDAFIIDRKN

-323 MNVGVTQDMQGKKIL
+323 MNVGVTQDMQGKKTL

-360 VDREQAPLDSIF
+360 VDHEQAPLDSIF

-411 ESRNKLVIE
+411 ESRDKLVIE

-432 EDYQDFKELFE
+432 EDYHDFKEIFE
-443 KPQANCYIINT
+443 KQQANCYIINT

-465 TTLGILEAIANETA
+465 TTLGILEAIANENA
-479 DWTEFGALPQMSY
+479 DWTGFGALPQMSY
-492 LSLPGYEVDLN
+492 LSIPGYEVDLN
-503 DTAYAKK
+503 DATYAKK
-510 LRQRLQDRLDWV
+510 LRQRLQDRLVWV

-527 THPQEELPVEI
+527 THPKEELPVEI

-543 ELVAKLG
+543 ELIAELG

>member
-13 NGRNRLFSPT
+13 NGRNRLFSTT

-81 GRIVGRTAAA
+81 GRVVGRTAAA
-91 RKILG
+91 RRILG

-101 NDELEAVL
+101 NAELEAVL
-109 REAVYQGNERQF
+109 REAVYQGEARQF

-134 MLKAHLMVPK
+134 MLKAHLMVPQ
-144 GYEVNL
+144 GYELNL
-150 LSYLLNFQILDSEYA
+150 LSYLLNFQILNAEYA
-165 KRYAASKAYSED
+165 KRYATSKPYSED
-177 DIYLYCDPEWNDPQY
+177 DIYLYCDPEWHDPQY

-245 FKDKEDKVFA
+245 FKDKQNKVFA

-282 HDDAFIIDRKD
+282 HDDAFIIDRKN

-323 MNVGVTQDMQGKKIL
+323 MNVGVTQDMQGKKTL

-411 ESRNKLVIE
+411 ESRDKLVIE

-432 EDYQDFKELFE
+432 EDYHDFKELFE
-443 KPQANCYIINT
+443 KQQANCYIINT

-465 TTLGILEAIANETA
+465 TTLGILEAIANENA
-479 DWTEFGALPQMSY
+479 EWTKFGALPQMSY
-492 LSLPGYEVDLN
+492 LSIPGYEVDLN
-503 DTAYAKK
+503 DATYAKK
-510 LRQRLQDRLDWV
+510 LRQRLQDRLVWV

-527 THPQEELPVEI
+527 THPKEELPVEI

-543 ELVAKLG
+543 ELITKLN

>member
-50 KSPKTI
+50 QSPKTI

-101 NDELEAVL
+101 NAELEAVL
-109 REAVYQGNERQF
+109 REAVYQGNEHQF

-177 DIYLYCDPEWNDPQY
+177 DIYLYCDPEWHDPQY

-217 KKATLTLAWA
+217 KKSTLTLAWA

-245 FKDKEDKVFA
+245 FKDKQDKVFA

-282 HDDAFIIDRKD
+282 HDDAFIIDRKN

-323 MNVGVTQDMQGKKIL
+323 MNVGVTQDMEGKKIL

-443 KPQANCYIINT
+443 KQQANCYIINT

-492 LSLPGYEVDLN
+492 LSIPGYEVDLN

>member
-50 KSPKTI
+50 QSPKTI

-101 NDELEAVL
+101 NAELEAAL

-177 DIYLYCDPEWNDPQY
+177 DIYLYCDPEWHDPQY

-217 KKATLTLAWA
+217 KKSTLTLAWA

-245 FKDKEDKVFA
+245 FKDKQDKVFA

-282 HDDAFIIDRKD
+282 HDDAFIIDRKN

-323 MNVGVTQDMQGKKIL
+323 MNVGVTQDMEGKKIL

-443 KPQANCYIINT
+443 KQQANCYIINT

-492 LSLPGYEVDLN
+492 LSIPGYEVDLN

>member
-1 MSTRERFETTEI
+1 MSTRERFEMTEI
-13 NGRNRLFSPT
+13 NGRNRLFSTT

-81 GRIVGRTAAA
+81 GRVVGRTAAA
-91 RKILG
+91 RRILG

-101 NDELEAVL
+101 NAELEAVL
-109 REAVYQGNERQF
+109 REAVYQGEARQF

-134 MLKAHLMVPK
+134 MLKAHLMVPQ
-144 GYEVNL
+144 GYELNL
-150 LSYLLNFQILDSEYA
+150 LSYLLNFQILNAEYA
-165 KRYAASKAYSED
+165 KRYATSKPYSED
-177 DIYLYCDPEWNDPQY
+177 DIYLYCDPEWHDPQY

-245 FKDKEDKVFA
+245 FKDKQDKVFA

-282 HDDAFIIDRKD
+282 HDDAFIIDRKN

-323 MNVGVTQDMQGKKIL
+323 MNVGVTQDMQGKKTL

-360 VDREQAPLDSIF
+360 VDHEQAPLDSIF

-411 ESRNKLVIE
+411 ESRDKLVIE

-432 EDYQDFKELFE
+432 EDYHDFKELFE
-443 KPQANCYIINT
+443 KQQANCYIINT

-465 TTLGILEAIANETA
+465 TTLGILEAIANENA
-479 DWTEFGALPQMSY
+479 DWTGFGALPQMSY
-492 LSLPGYEVDLN
+492 LSIPGYEVDLN
-503 DTAYAKK
+503 DATYAKK
-510 LRQRLQDRLDWV
+510 LRQRLQDRLVWV

-527 THPQEELPVEI
+527 THPKEELPVEI

-543 ELVAKLG
+543 ELIAELG

>member
-13 NGRNRLFSPT
+13 NGRNRLFSTT

-68 GLPKDAVMLVDNH
+68 GLPKNAVMLVDNH
-81 GRIVGRTAAA
+81 GRVVGRTAAA
-91 RKILG
+91 RQILG

-101 NDELEAVL
+101 NAELEAVL
-109 REAVYQGNERQF
+109 REAVYQGEARQF

-134 MLKAHLMVPK
+134 MLKAHLMVPQ
-144 GYEVNL
+144 GYELNL
-150 LSYLLNFQILDSEYA
+150 LSYLLNFQILNAEYA
-165 KRYAASKAYSED
+165 KRYATSKPYSED
-177 DIYLYCDPEWNDPQY
+177 DIYLYCDPEWHDPQY

-245 FKDKEDKVFA
+245 FKDKQDKVFA

-282 HDDAFIIDRKD
+282 HDDAFIIDRKN

-323 MNVGVTQDMQGKKIL
+323 MNVGVTQDMQGKKTL

-411 ESRNKLVIE
+411 ESRDKLVIE

-432 EDYQDFKELFE
+432 EDYHDFKELFE
-443 KPQANCYIINT
+443 KQQANCYIINT

-465 TTLGILEAIANETA
+465 TTLGILEAIANENA
-479 DWTEFGALPQMSY
+479 DWTGLGTLPQMSY
-492 LSLPGYEVDLN
+492 LSIPGYEVDLN
-503 DTAYAKK
+503 DATYAKK
-510 LRQRLQDRLDWV
+510 LRQRLQDRLVWV

-527 THPQEELPVEI
+527 THPKEELPVEI

-543 ELVAKLG
+543 ELITKLN

>member
-13 NGRNRLFSPT
+13 NGRNRLFSTT

-68 GLPKDAVMLVDNH
+68 GLPKNAVMLVDNH
-81 GRIVGRTAAA
+81 GRVVGRTAAA
-91 RKILG
+91 RQILG

-101 NDELEAVL
+101 NAELEAVL
-109 REAVYQGNERQF
+109 REAVYQGEARQF

-134 MLKAHLMVPK
+134 MLKAHLMVPQ
-144 GYEVNL
+144 GYELNL
-150 LSYLLNFQILDSEYA
+150 LSYLLNFQILNAEYA
-165 KRYAASKAYSED
+165 KRYATSKPYSED
-177 DIYLYCDPEWNDPQY
+177 DIYLYCDPEWHDPQY

-245 FKDKEDKVFA
+245 FKDKQDKVFA

-282 HDDAFIIDRKD
+282 HDDAFIIDRKN

-323 MNVGVTQDMQGKKIL
+323 MNVGVTQDMQGKKTL

-411 ESRNKLVIE
+411 ESRDKLVIE

-432 EDYQDFKELFE
+432 EDYHDFKELFE
-443 KPQANCYIINT
+443 KQQANCYIINT

-479 DWTEFGALPQMSY
+479 EWTKFGALPQMSY
-492 LSLPGYEVDLN
+492 LSIPGYEVDLN
-503 DTAYAKK
+503 DATYAKK
-510 LRQRLQDRLDWV
+510 LRQRLQDRLIWV

-527 THPQEELPVEI
+527 THPKEELPVEI

-543 ELVAKLG
+543 ELITKLN